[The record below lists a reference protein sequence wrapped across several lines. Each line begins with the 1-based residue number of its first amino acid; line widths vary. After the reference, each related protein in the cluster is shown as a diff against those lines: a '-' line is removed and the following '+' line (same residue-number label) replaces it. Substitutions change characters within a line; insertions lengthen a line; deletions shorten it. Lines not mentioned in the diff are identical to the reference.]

1 MQLEIITPDKVL
13 FSGEANLVQLPGE
26 NGLFEILNNHAP
38 IISSLTKGII
48 KVIDPAGSKHFF
60 EILSGVA
67 ECKSNNV
74 IVLASNGNQVSD
86 I

>member
-38 IISSLTKGII
+38 MISSLAKGVI
-48 KVIDPAGSKHFF
+48 KVIDSTGSKHLF
-60 EILSGVA
+60 EILSGVT

-74 IVLASNGNQVSD
+74 IVLASNGNRVSD